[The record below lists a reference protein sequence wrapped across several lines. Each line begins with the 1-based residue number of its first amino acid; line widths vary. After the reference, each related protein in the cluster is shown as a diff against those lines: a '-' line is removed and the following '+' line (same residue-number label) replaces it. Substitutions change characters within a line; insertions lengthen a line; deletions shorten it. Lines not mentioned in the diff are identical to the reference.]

1 LCGGCAPGI
10 VQLGDSVEI
19 QAFSSEA
26 KAMPHLTTDD
36 GVKLYY
42 EEVGSGIPI
51 LFVHEFAGDHR
62 SYETQLRHFGQR
74 YRCIAYNARG
84 YPPSDVP
91 ADGERYSQDRARDDI
106 RAVLDALKIDK
117 AHIVGLSMGG
127 FATLHF
133 GFTYQDRARSLVI
146 AGCGYGAE
154 PDKRAQF
161 AQEAEASARQFEQQG
176 MAKAAEAY
184 ALGPTRVQFQNKDPR
199 GWREFADQ
207 LSEHSTEGA
216 AATLRGVQSRRPSLF
231 DLVDKMKTI
240 TAPTLVMTGDEDWPC
255 LEPGLLMKRTIP
267 TAALVV
273 MPNSGHAINIEEPAA
288 FNQHLADFFHTVD
301 VGGWR
306 NRDPRAM
313 KGTILGR

>member
-1 LCGGCAPGI
+1 
-10 VQLGDSVEI
+10 
-19 QAFSSEA
+19 
-26 KAMPHLTTDD
+26 MPHLTTDD
-36 GVKLYY
+36 EIKLYY

-51 LFVHEFAGDHR
+51 VLVHEFAGDLR
-62 SYETQLRHFGQR
+62 SYEMQMRYFGQR

-91 ADGERYSQDRARDDI
+91 DDGESYSQARARDDI

-133 GFTYQDRARSLVI
+133 GFAYPDRARSLVV
-146 AGCGYGAE
+146 AGCGYGAT
-154 PDKRAQF
+154 PDKRSQF
-161 AQEAEASARQFEQQG
+161 AEEAEAAAKNFEQQG
-176 MAKAAEAY
+176 MAKAAEGY

-199 GWREFADQ
+199 GWGEFAHQ
-207 LSEHSTEGA
+207 LEQHSTEGA
-216 AATLRGVQSRRPSLF
+216 ARTMRGVQKRRPSLF

-240 TAPTLVMTGDEDWPC
+240 SVPTLIMTGDEDWPC

-273 MPNSGHAINIEEPAA
+273 MPNAGHTINLEDPAA
-288 FNQHLADFFHTVD
+288 FNQHIAEFFHTVD
-301 VGGWR
+301 VGAWR
-306 NRDPRAM
+306 RRDPRA
-313 KGTILGR
+313 TVSAILGR

>member
-1 LCGGCAPGI
+1 
-10 VQLGDSVEI
+10 
-19 QAFSSEA
+19 
-26 KAMPHLTTDD
+26 MPHLTTDD

-42 EEVGSGIPI
+42 EDVGSGIPI
-51 LFVHEFAGDHR
+51 IFVHEFAGDLR
-62 SYETQLRHFGQR
+62 SHELQIRHFGQR

-91 ADGERYSQDRARDDI
+91 KDAERYSQERARDDI
-106 RAVLDALKIDK
+106 RAVLDALKLDK

-133 GFTYQDRARSLVI
+133 GFTYPDRARSIVV
-146 AGCGYGAE
+146 AGCGYGAA
-154 PDKRAQF
+154 PDQRAKF
-161 AQEAEASARQFEQQG
+161 AEEAEAAAKGFEEQS
-176 MAKAAEAY
+176 MAKAAEGY

-216 AATLRGVQSRRPSLF
+216 ALTMRGVQKRRPSLF
-231 DLVDKMKTI
+231 DLVEKMKSI
-240 TAPTLVMTGDEDWPC
+240 TVPTLIMTGDEDWPC

-273 MPNSGHAINIEEPAA
+273 MPNAGHTINLEDPAA
-288 FNQHLADFFHTVD
+288 FNQHLADFFHAVD
-301 VGGWR
+301 IGSWR
-306 NRDPRAM
+306 SRDPRAM
-313 KGTILGR
+313 VSAILGR

>member
-1 LCGGCAPGI
+1 
-10 VQLGDSVEI
+10 
-19 QAFSSEA
+19 
-26 KAMPHLTTDD
+26 MPHLTTDD

-42 EEVGSGIPI
+42 EETGSGIPI
-51 LFVHEFAGDHR
+51 VFVHEFAGDLR
-62 SYETQLRHFGQR
+62 SYELQMRYFGQR

-91 ADGERYSQDRARDDI
+91 PDTEQFSQERARDDI

-133 GFTYQDRARSLVI
+133 GFTYPVRARSLVV
-146 AGCGYGAE
+146 AGCGYGAA

-161 AQEAEASARQFEQQG
+161 AEEAEAAAKQFEALG
-176 MAKAAEAY
+176 MEKAADGY

-199 GWREFADQ
+199 GWQEFRDQ
-207 LSEHSTEGA
+207 LCEHSTQGSA
-216 AATLRGVQSRRPSLF
+216 LTMRGVQKRRPSLF

-240 TAPTLVMTGDEDWPC
+240 TVPTLVMTGDEDWPC

-273 MPNSGHAINIEEPAA
+273 MPNAGHTINLEEPAA

-301 VGGWR
+301 VGAWR
-306 NRDPRAM
+306 KRDPRAM
-313 KGTILGR
+313 VSTILGR